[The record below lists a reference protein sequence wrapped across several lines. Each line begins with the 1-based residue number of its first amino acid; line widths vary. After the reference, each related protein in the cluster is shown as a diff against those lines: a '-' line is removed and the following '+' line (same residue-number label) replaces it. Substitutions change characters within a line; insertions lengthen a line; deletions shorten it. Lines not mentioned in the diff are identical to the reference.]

1 MTENIRLILT
11 VLKKWYEAYFD
22 LKEEDNVIDF
32 KNVCFRYEEEDTI
45 KNLNFHIDKGDFV
58 AILGSN
64 GAGKTTMSKLFNG
77 ILKPTSGDVTI
88 NGLNTKTTRTSLLA
102 KHIGFLF
109 QNPDRQICKNTI
121 RDELM
126 FSMTCINADPEYAKK
141 HVEEILDRFGFDGD
155 HDPFTLSR
163 GERQK
168 IALASIIV
176 TEPDVLILDEPT
188 TGLDYAECMQILNIV
203 SELNEKGTTVVMV
216 THDMEL
222 VLDFA
227 KKVLVMTDG
236 HMIAFDEMRKVMK
249 NREVLTE
256 ARLLPPQI
264 ADLAMR
270 LEGFDEVFI
279 HEEMLQKL
287 KEKARANN

>member
-1 MTENIRLILT
+1 M
-11 VLKKWYEAYFD
+11 
-22 LKEEDNVIDF
+22 IDF
-32 KNVCFRYEEEDTI
+32 KNVCFRYDTEDTI

-58 AILGSN
+58 AVLGSN
-64 GAGKTTMSKLFNG
+64 GAGKSTMSKLFNG
-77 ILKPTSGDVTI
+77 ILKPTSGDVII
-88 NGLNTKTTRTSLLA
+88 NGNNTRTTRTSTMA

-109 QNPDRQICKNTI
+109 QNPDRQICKNTV
-121 RDELM
+121 REELM
-126 FSMTCINADPEYAKK
+126 FSLECIKAEHEYAKK
-141 HVEEILDRFGFDGD
+141 QCDSIIEKFGFDGES
-155 HDPFTLSR
+155 DPFSLSR

-203 SELNEKGTTVVMV
+203 SELNEKGTTVIMV

-227 KKVLVMTDG
+227 KKVLVMNDG
-236 HMIAFDEMRKVMK
+236 QMIALDEMRKVMK
-249 NREVLTE
+249 NREVLET

-264 ADLAMR
+264 ADLSMR
-270 LEGFDEVFI
+270 FEGFEDVYT
-279 HEEMLQKL
+279 HHEMLQKL
-287 KEKARANN
+287 KETVKG

>member
-1 MTENIRLILT
+1 M
-11 VLKKWYEAYFD
+11 
-22 LKEEDNVIDF
+22 IDF
-32 KNVCFRYEEEDTI
+32 KNVCFRYETEDTI

-88 NGLNTKTTRTSLLA
+88 NGFNTKTTRTSMLA

-126 FSMTCINADPEYAKK
+126 FSMECIGADQTSAGKRVDDIIEK
-141 HVEEILDRFGFDGD
+141 FGFDPS
-155 HDPFTLSR
+155 HDPFSLSR

-188 TGLDYAECMQILNIV
+188 TGLDYAECMQIFNIV
-203 SELNEKGTTVVMV
+203 SELNSRGTTVVMV

-236 HMIAFDEMRKVMK
+236 RMIAFDEMRKVMK
-249 NREVLTE
+249 NMEVLSE

-264 ADLAMR
+264 ADLALR
-270 LEGFDEVFI
+270 FEGFDDVYT
-279 HEEMLQKL
+279 HDEMLQKII
-287 KEKARANN
+287 EKVRA